1 MVLYCIVLYLFL
13 MKFSDQKT
21 LGFSM
26 RVERANTDQ
35 VKDRIDMLKQKI
47 HAQKNGPVVSAVEG
61 YDSRLAAQA
70 LEGEQMKR
78 QKKEQTAAKKKEM
91 DAADMEDIDPEIAA
105 MLGFGG
111 FGSSKK

>member
-1 MVLYCIVLYLFL
+1 
-13 MKFSDQKT
+13 
-21 LGFSM
+21 M

-35 VKDRIDMLKQKI
+35 VKSRIDMLKQKI
-47 HAQKNGPVVSAVEG
+47 SAKNQPVTSALES
-61 YDSRLAAQA
+61 YNSRLAEQA

-78 QKKEQTAAKKKEM
+78 QKKEQAAAKKKERE
-91 DAADMEDIDPEIAA
+91 AAEMEDIDPEIAA